1 MATKKYLDEDGLVQY
16 TGKVKKA
23 INDASYTHGVTDI
36 DGTTTAPSVDNTVN
50 ATANQRNAAFTKN
63 GSSDSFPYYDTT
75 YGNAVA
81 GSKDGLMSRSDKTK
95 LDGIAT
101 GAEVNVQS
109 DWNQTTTTADDY
121 IKNKPVV
128 NRVKHN
134 KEQGADALPVLMS
147 HSSSPTNGADLEAGF
162 NSNITF
168 KPSTNELVISGAGG
182 VTVTDGAGLQTSI
195 SPGGLSLPSSAK
207 PTLSSTAA
215 TTSAAQKL
223 SVTVG
228 GQTSSAVSLNVAE
241 SGKYGVVKVDTELS
255 TTSTNTI
262 TNAAVST
269 ALNTKADSDDLA
281 SVDSG
286 SEGAALIGYTTE
298 NTENVTVKDA
308 IDEIYEII
316 GGGGGG
322 GDSIIDRVEALEDGE
337 NLIQGTNV
345 TLTKDTTNHTVTIA
359 AADEKVSQSSDTS
372 TALAIPLLLAS
383 GSTPTSPAGAKYNSN
398 LSFKPST
405 NELKLKA
412 SAAGVSITFKD
423 GQITFT
429 NAGMYASIDA
439 TNYSGTAAQATAD
452 GSGNNIVNTYATKAA
467 LDALSNKW
475 TGQFVVLRNSGDTQT
490 MYAALKRIIAAEEE
504 GQEPAAADI
513 ALFDFGYI
521 YLIANDIV
529 SEDNIFDEYIKVAGS
544 QDSAMGYYMEKIGTT
559 DAGVDVVSLTPAEIN
574 TIWST
579 TAAAS

>member
-50 ATANQRNAAFTKN
+50 ATANQRSAAFTKN

-128 NRVKHN
+128 NKVKHN

-195 SPGGLSLPSSAK
+195 TPGGLSLPSTAK

-255 TTSTNTI
+255 TTSSNTI

-281 SVDSG
+281 SVESG

-308 IDEIYEII
+308 IDDIYEII

-345 TLTKDTTNHTVTIA
+345 TLAKNTTNHTVTIA
-359 AADEKVSQSSDTS
+359 AVDEKVAQTS
-372 TALAIPLLLAS
+372 TSANSDIPLLLAS
-383 GSTPTSPAGAKYNSN
+383 GAT
-398 LSFKPST
+398 PST
-405 NELKLKA
+405 GGANYDAELKFNPSSNTLKV
-412 SAAGVSITFKD
+412 GT
-423 GQITFT
+423 GTLT
-429 NAGMYASIDA
+429 A
-439 TNYSGTAAQATAD
+439 TQYSGNASTATKATQD
-452 GSGNNIVNTYATKAA
+452 GSGNTITTYYATKAA

-475 TGQFVVLRNSGDTQT
+475 TGQFKIATSTEAQAIAQGDASG
-490 MYAALKRIIAAEEE
+490 LE
-504 GQEPAAADI
+504 
-513 ALFDFGYI
+513 LGYI
-521 YLIANDIV
+521 YLV
-529 SEDNIFDEYIKVAGS
+529 EDTSASSPNVYDEYIKVALGTS
-544 QDSAMGYYMEKIGTT
+544 PETYSVEKIGTT